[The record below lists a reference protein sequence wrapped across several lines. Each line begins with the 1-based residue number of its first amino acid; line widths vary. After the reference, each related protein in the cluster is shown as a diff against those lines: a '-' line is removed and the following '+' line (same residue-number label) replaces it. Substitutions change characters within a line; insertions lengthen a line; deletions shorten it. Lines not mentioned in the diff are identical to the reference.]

1 MIGTRIKSLL
11 AYFVAETADGWL
23 HDDRR
28 RTVSDGSVVFLK
40 WRCFEAKR

>member
-1 MIGTRIKSLL
+1 MIGTRIKTLP

-28 RTVSDGSVVFLK
+28 RTVMEVSFL
-40 WRCFEAKR
+40 